1 MNDWQWISTLG
12 DSYILDAPT
21 QSPSEWCGENLTF
34 DEPKN
39 TGAFTL
45 AGREYVREAL
55 DAFGNPLITDMVLV
69 FGVQTGKTTVVM
81 GGLAWAIVNDPPACM
96 WVMPS
101 ISKVSEVSSTRLMPL
116 LRRSEGTRHLIPT
129 GAARHAFKTKQYQ
142 IGSAVVIFT
151 GSNSPSNVSSTP
163 CSMVVQDEMEKFD
176 PKARGEA
183 GTSKL
188 ADDRVKNCPTPKRL
202 KTSSPALADGQIWE
216 ALMTTDVRR
225 RFVPCPH
232 CQKEIHL
239 VWSQAF
245 TVFDLTGCEAFIRW
259 DAESERPSRRGLD
272 KWDLE
277 RVEKSAAFI
286 CPFCGGRILD
296 CHKTLMDRNGKW
308 KPTRVAAPGHVGW
321 HLPSMYGNSV
331 EMSFGKLAVQFL
343 TEKHSLEGCKNFINS
358 VLAEPYNAQD
368 TVGERIELVK
378 AAIEVTD
385 GNGPG
390 RLMTVDCQAN
400 APYFWYV
407 VRAWTPEETQA
418 IDAGSLN
425 SWDEV
430 RAKQEFHKIKD
441 VCVMIDSGYGAMSD
455 AEVYRNCARYCQPVP
470 RPGKVPWVFGW
481 MPSKGM
487 PGRKRWIDEKGI
499 SQPWTMREIDPFL
512 GTSNAGVVSM
522 NLFEFASDYMKD
534 ILDTMRKNKEAI
546 KIRWSV
552 ASDRGIDMDVYW
564 KHMDAESKNPGYKS
578 RTGTTW
584 NWEKRGSKWPNHLLD
599 CEVMQIA
606 LANCLGLIGF
616 H

>member
-1 MNDWQWISTLG
+1 MNDLEWISTLT
-12 DSYILDAPT
+12 DSFILDVPT
-21 QSPSEWCGENLTF
+21 QSPSEWCCENLTF

-39 TGAFTL
+39 TGRFTL
-45 AGREYVREAL
+45 AAREYIREAL
-55 DAFGNPLITDMVLV
+55 DAVANPLITDMVLV
-69 FGVQTGKTTVVM
+69 FGVQTGKTTVIM
-81 GGLAWAIVNDPPACM
+81 GALCWAIVNDPPCCM

-116 LRRSEGTRHLIPT
+116 LRRSEGTKHLIPT
-129 GAARHAFKTKQYQ
+129 GAGRHAFKTKQYQ

-163 CSMVVQDEMEKFD
+163 CSMVIQDEMEKFD

-188 ADDRVKNCPTPKRL
+188 ADDRVKNCPTPKRI
-202 KTSSPALADGQIWE
+202 KTSSPALSDGQIWE
-216 ALMTTDVRR
+216 ALMTTDLRR
-225 RFVPCPH
+225 RYVPCPH
-232 CQKEIHL
+232 CQKEILL
-239 VWSQAF
+239 VWSKAF

-259 DAESERPSRRGLD
+259 DAEAERPNRKGLD

-277 RVEKSAAFI
+277 RVEKSAAFV

-308 KPTRVAAPGHVGW
+308 RPTREAAPGRAGW
-321 HLPSMYGNSV
+321 HLPSMYASSV

-378 AAIEVTD
+378 AAIDVKD
-385 GNGPG
+385 DKSLK
-390 RLMTVDCQAN
+390 LMTVDCQAN

-407 VRAWTPEETQA
+407 VRTWTPEETQT
-418 IDAGSLN
+418 IDAGSLDT
-425 SWDEV
+425 WEDV
-430 RAKQEFHKIKD
+430 RAKQVSHGIKD
-441 VCVMIDSGYGAMSD
+441 SCVAVDSGYGAMSD
-455 AEVYRNCARYCQPVP
+455 AEVYRNCARFCQIQT
-470 RPGKVPWVFGW
+470 RPLKCPLLLGW
-481 MPSKGM
+481 LPSKGM
-487 PGRKRWIDEKGI
+487 PGHKKWLNDQGVE
-499 SQPWTMREIDPFL
+499 QPWTLRDIDPFM
-512 GTSNAGVVSM
+512 GTANAGLGVA
-522 NLFEFASDYMKD
+522 LLLEFASDYMKD
-534 ILDTMRKNKEAI
+534 ILDTMRKNKEVI

-552 ASDRGIDMDVYW
+552 ASDRGINMEVYW
-564 KHMDAESKNPGYKS
+564 KHMDGEFKNPGYKS

-584 NWEKRGSKWPNHLLD
+584 NWEKRGSRWPNHLLD

-606 LANCLGLIGF
+606 LANCLGLIEF
-616 H
+616 K